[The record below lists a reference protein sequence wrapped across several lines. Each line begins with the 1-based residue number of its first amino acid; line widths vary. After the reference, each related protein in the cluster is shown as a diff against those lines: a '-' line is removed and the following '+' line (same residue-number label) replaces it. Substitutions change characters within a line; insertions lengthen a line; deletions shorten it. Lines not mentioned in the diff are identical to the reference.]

1 MAVPLLSIT
10 AAPLE
15 LATLVDAVSRA
26 QAAQARNAGTANAG
40 GIACF
45 LGMVRSPNQGR
56 RVLHLEY
63 EAYEPLA
70 VRVFERIR
78 DEMVAEWP
86 GTVLALHHRI
96 GRLEP
101 GEVSV
106 AIVVA
111 SRHRAAAFAGCRYAI
126 ERVKQIAPIWKREAF
141 EGGEIWIEGA
151 VATPDDEA
159 ARREALKLAC
169 M

>member
-1 MAVPLLSIT
+1 MALPLLSVT
-10 AAPLE
+10 AAPLD
-15 LATLVDAVSRA
+15 LAALVDAVS
-26 QAAQARNAGTANAG
+26 AAQARQAHESGTPNAGA
-40 GIACF
+40 IASF
-45 LGMVRSPNQGR
+45 LGTVRSPNQGR

-70 VRVFERIR
+70 ARVFERIR
-78 DEMVAEWP
+78 DEIAAEWP
-86 GTVLALHHRI
+86 DAVLALHHRL

-111 SRHRAAAFAGCRYAI
+111 SRHRAAAFAACRYAI
-126 ERVKQIAPIWKREAF
+126 ERVKQVAPIWKREAF
-141 EGGEIWIEGA
+141 DGGDIWIEGA
-151 VATPDDEA
+151 VANLDDEQ

-169 M
+169 V

>member
-1 MAVPLLSIT
+1 MSVPLLALT
-10 AAPLE
+10 AAPLD
-15 LATLVDAVSRA
+15 LGALVEAVTEAHAR
-26 QAAQARNAGTANAG
+26 QARDAGTANAG
-40 GIACF
+40 AIASF
-45 LGMVRSPNQGR
+45 LGTVRSPNQGR

-78 DEMVAEWP
+78 DEMAAEWP
-86 GTVLALHHRI
+86 GVVLALHHRL

-111 SRHRAAAFAGCRYAI
+111 SLHRAAAFAACRYAI
-126 ERVKQIAPIWKREAF
+126 ERVKQVAPIWKREVF
-141 EGGEIWIEGA
+141 DGGDVWVEGA
-151 VATPDDEA
+151 VATLEDEQ

-169 M
+169 V

>member
-1 MAVPLLSIT
+1 MAAPLLAVT
-10 AAPLE
+10 AAPLD
-15 LATLVDAVSRA
+15 LTALVDAVSE
-26 QAAQARNAGTANAG
+26 AQARQARDAGTANAG
-40 GIACF
+40 AIASF
-45 LGMVRSPNQGR
+45 LGTVRSPNQGR

-78 DEMVAEWP
+78 DEMAAEWP

-101 GEVSV
+101 GAVSV

-111 SRHRAAAFAGCRYAI
+111 SLHRAAAFAACRYAI
-126 ERVKQIAPIWKREAF
+126 ERVKQVAPIWKREAF
-141 EGGEIWIEGA
+141 EGGDIWVEGA
-151 VATPDDEA
+151 VATPDDEG

-169 M
+169 V

>member
-1 MAVPLLSIT
+1 MAVSLLAIS
-10 AAPLE
+10 AASLD
-15 LATLVDAVSRA
+15 LASLVDAVSQVQA
-26 QAAQARNAGTANAG
+26 QQARDAGTANAG
-40 GIACF
+40 GIASF
-45 LGMVRSPNQGR
+45 LGLVRSPNQGR
-56 RVLHLEY
+56 GVLHLEY

-111 SRHRAAAFAGCRYAI
+111 SWHRAAAFAGCRYAI

-141 EGGEIWIEGA
+141 EGGDIWIEGA
-151 VATPDDEA
+151 VATPDDEG

-169 M
+169 V

>member
-1 MAVPLLSIT
+1 MPSPLLAVT
-10 AAPLE
+10 AAPLD
-15 LATLVDAVSRA
+15 LAALVDAVSVGQAERA
-26 QAAQARNAGTANAG
+26 REAGAANAG
-40 GIACF
+40 AIASF
-45 LGMVRSPNQGR
+45 LGTVRSPNKGR

-78 DEMVAEWP
+78 EEIAAEWP
-86 GTVLALHHRI
+86 DAVLALHHRI
-96 GRLEP
+96 GRLVP

-111 SRHRAAAFAGCRYAI
+111 SLHRAAAFAACRYAI
-126 ERVKQIAPIWKREAF
+126 ERVKQVAPIWKREAF
-141 EGGEIWIEGA
+141 DGGQVWVEGA
-151 VATPDDEA
+151 VATPDDEN

-169 M
+169 V

>member
-1 MAVPLLSIT
+1 MALPLLAVT
-10 AAPLE
+10 TAPLE
-15 LATLVDAVSRA
+15 LATLVGSVS
-26 QAAQARNAGTANAG
+26 AAELG
-40 GIACF
+40 GVASF
-45 LGMVRSPNQGR
+45 LGTVRSPNKGH
-56 RVLHLEY
+56 RVLYLEY

-78 DEMVAEWP
+78 DEIAAEWP
-86 GTVLALHHRI
+86 DAVLALHHRI

-111 SRHRAAAFAGCRYAI
+111 SRHRAAAFAACRYAI
-126 ERVKQIAPIWKREAF
+126 ERVKQVAPIWKRETF
-141 EGGEIWIEGA
+141 EGGEVWVEGA
-151 VATPDDEA
+151 VASPDDEA

-169 M
+169 V

>member
-1 MAVPLLSIT
+1 MPLPLLAVT
-10 AAPLE
+10 AAPLD
-15 LATLVDAVSRA
+15 LMALVDAVSVA
-26 QAAQARNAGTANAG
+26 QADRAREGAGANAG
-40 GIACF
+40 GIASF
-45 LGMVRSPNQGR
+45 LGTVRSPNKGR

-78 DEMVAEWP
+78 NEITAEWP
-86 GTVLALHHRI
+86 DAVLALYHRV

-111 SRHRAAAFAGCRYAI
+111 SLHRAAAFAACRYAI
-126 ERVKQIAPIWKREAF
+126 ERVKQVAPIWKREVF
-141 EGGEIWIEGA
+141 DGGDFWVEGA
-151 VATPDDEA
+151 IATPDDED
-159 ARREALKLAC
+159 ARLEALRLAC
-169 M
+169 V